1 MTNYSSFRQYL
12 FVTAIIDIA
21 YINTLR
27 QCIYIY
33 IYMPLVITY
42 LECTNSI
49 EKINWR
55 KSIFTLDNTSLWL
68 CVDAQ
73 TFNSLYSH

>member
-1 MTNYSSFRQYL
+1 MYIHANL
-12 FVTAIIDIA
+12 F
-21 YINTLR
+21 
-27 QCIYIY
+27 
-33 IYMPLVITY
+33 LVITY

-55 KSIFTLDNTSLWL
+55 KSIFTLDNTNLWL